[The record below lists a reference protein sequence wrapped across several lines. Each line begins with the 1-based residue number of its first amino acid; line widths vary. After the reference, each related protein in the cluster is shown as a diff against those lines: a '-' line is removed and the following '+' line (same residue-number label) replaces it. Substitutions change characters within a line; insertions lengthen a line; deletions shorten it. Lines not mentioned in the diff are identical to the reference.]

1 MYQIQTP
8 RKNIFRSTA
17 LAAACAAILLGGFT
31 TMPVLAADNL
41 TDALTG
47 GKATLDMRV
56 RYEGVNQDNA
66 KNANGDVLKD
76 ASALTVRTRLGYKTG
91 DFMNISGFLEM
102 SNVTSLTA
110 DEDYNSTGNG
120 AGNGNTKYSVIAD
133 PTNTIANRA
142 HLDYTGIADTTL
154 RYGRQRIIYDN
165 ARFIGNVGWRQTEQT
180 YTAFRVTNKSL
191 SDTSLDYV
199 YLSNVHRIF
208 ADNVNISAHL
218 LNAGY
223 SGLGFGKLT
232 GYAYLLEFPDAAK
245 SSSKTLGLRFNGA
258 TKGDIKFVYTAEY
271 ANQSDYKKGKQGD
284 KAYMRLIG
292 GVGMSGITVSAGYEV
307 LGNDNGKYG
316 FSTPLATLHGQN
328 GWADQFLKTPDVG
341 LVDTTLKV
349 AGKLAGVKL
358 VGVYHDYSADKGN
371 TDYGSEL
378 DFLAAMK
385 FGKNYSVGLKLASYK
400 AGDAKTGKV
409 DTDKLW
415 LWGGLTF

>member
-1 MYQIQTP
+1 MYQTQTP
-8 RKNIFRSTA
+8 RKNSFCPAA
-17 LAAACAAILLGGFT
+17 LAAACAAVLLGGFT
-31 TMPVLAADNL
+31 TMPVFAGDDL
-41 TDALTG
+41 TAALTE
-47 GKATLDMRV
+47 GKPTLDMRV
-56 RYEGVNQDNA
+56 RYEGVNQDN
-66 KNANGDVLKD
+66 KKKD

-110 DEDYNSTGNG
+110 DEDYNSKT
-120 AGNGNTKYSVIAD
+120 NGNDTYSVIAD
-133 PTNTIANRA
+133 PTNTIVNRA

-154 RYGRQRIIYDN
+154 RYGQQRIIYDN

-180 YTAFRVTNKSL
+180 YTAFRITNKSL
-191 SDTSLDYV
+191 SDTTLDYA
-199 YLSNVHRIF
+199 YLSNRFTIT
-208 ADNVNISAHL
+208 AGNEDIKAHL
-218 LNAGY
+218 LNANY
-223 SGLGFGKLT
+223 SGLGVGKLT
-232 GYAYLLEFPDAAK
+232 GYVYLLEFEASADAPK
-245 SSSKTLGLRFNGA
+245 SSQTVGVRFNGA
-258 TKGDIKFVYTAEY
+258 TKGDLQFVYTAEY
-271 ANQSDYKKGKQGD
+271 ASQSDYKDGSSD
-284 KAYMRLIG
+284 IDASYYRLIG
-292 GVGMSGITVSAGYEV
+292 GVGMSGITVFLGYEV
-307 LGNDNGKYG
+307 LGSNNKKYG

-328 GWADQFLKTPDVG
+328 GWADQFLGTPKDG
-341 LVDTTLKV
+341 LADATLKV

-358 VGVYHDYSADKGN
+358 LGVYHDYSADEGG

>member
-8 RKNIFRSTA
+8 RKNIFRPTA
-17 LAAACAAILLGGFT
+17 LAAACSAVLLGGFT
-31 TMPVLAADNL
+31 TMPVLAGDNI
-41 TDALTG
+41 TEALTG
-47 GKATLDMRV
+47 GKATMDMRV
-56 RYEGVNQDNA
+56 RYESVTQDNA
-66 KNANGDVLKD
+66 LDD

-102 SNVTSLTA
+102 SNVTPLTS
-110 DEDYNSTGNG
+110 DEDYNSKT
-120 AGNGNTKYSVIAD
+120 NGNTGYSVIAD
-133 PTNTIANRA
+133 PTNTVVNRA
-142 HLDYTGIADTTL
+142 HLDYTGVADTTL
-154 RYGRQRIIYDN
+154 RYGQQRIIYDN

-180 YTAFRVTNKSL
+180 YNAFRVTNKSL
-191 SDTSLDYV
+191 SDTSLDYA
-199 YLSNVHRIF
+199 YLSNRYTIL
-208 ADNVNISAHL
+208 AGKSELSAHL
-218 LNAGY
+218 LNASY

-232 GYAYLLEFPDAAK
+232 GYAYLLEFPDAAA

-258 TKGDIKFVYTAEY
+258 TKGDIKFMYTVEY
-271 ANQSDYKKGKQGD
+271 ADQSDYKDGSSNID
-284 KAYMRLIG
+284 ASYIRLEG
-292 GVGMSGITVSAGYEV
+292 GAGISGISVTVGYEV
-307 LGNDNGKYG
+307 LGSNDGLYG

-328 GWADQFLKTPDVG
+328 GWADQFLGTPADG

-358 VGVYHDYSADKGN
+358 VGVYHDYSSDEGS

-400 AGDAKTGKV
+400 AGDAGTGKV

-415 LWGGLTF
+415 IWGGLKF